1 MTGPVQRERI
11 LPRLIEDEIRESFLD
26 YSMSVIV
33 QRALPDVRDGLKPV
47 HRRILYAMHEL
58 GLVPGRPYKKSATVV
73 GDVLGKY
80 HPHGDVA
87 LYDSLVRMVQEFS
100 LRYPLVDGQGNFGSV
115 DGDPAAAYRYTE
127 ARLTRVAMTMLE
139 DIDKETV
146 DYVPNFDDR
155 LREPTVLPG
164 RLPNLIVNG
173 AAGIAVG
180 MTTNIPPHNLVE
192 TVGAVVHLVDNPDA
206 SVKDLRKF
214 IKGPD
219 FPTGGIIYGRD
230 GIKECYEKGR
240 GRIVIRARAL
250 VEEKESTGKQQIVV
264 TEFPYQVSPERV
276 HEQIRDLTLAK
287 KLEGISDVR
296 NESDKEGVRLVIE
309 LKRDAVP
316 LVVLNQLYRHTQ
328 MQVTFGAIMLALVD
342 GGPKE
347 MDLKELLRHFIEHRH
362 TVITRRTQFELK
374 RAEEREHILEGLKI
388 AVDHIDEVIRIIKR
402 SKDTP
407 SADAALRK
415 RFKLSERQSTEILN
429 MRLARLTALE
439 ITKLDEEMKDVRK
452 FIKECKEVL
461 ASKPRRMKILKEELA
476 ELSHGFGDE
485 RRTEIV
491 ADQGEFSIEDLIAEE
506 DMVITVSHSG
516 YIKRLPITAYR
527 RQRRGGRGVTAAGT
541 REDDWLEHL
550 FIASTHDYMMFFTES
565 GQCYWLKVHEIPQ
578 AARAARG
585 KPMVNCIAI
594 KPNERIAALVPV
606 REFSEDKS
614 VFFATRAGV
623 VKKTQ
628 LSEFGNPRSVGIRA
642 INIEKGDEL
651 IDVQVTD
658 GSNDIVLATRHGM
671 SIRFHEKDV
680 REMGRTATGVKGI
693 ELDKKDQVIDLVV
706 VRRKSTLLALT
717 EKGMGKRSELDEYRV
732 QHRGGRGIITL
743 KRADKTGDVVA
754 LKEVLPDDELM
765 MITKKG
771 IMIRVPVEG
780 IRVSGRNTQGVKIM
794 NLTPGDLVV
803 DVARVVKE
811 DEGDDEDA
819 GDGEEPR
826 GRRAA
831 KAAPAKRT
839 PKAARPK
846 KAKKK

>member
-1 MTGPVQRERI
+1 MTAPNARERI
-11 LPRLIEDEIRESFLD
+11 LPRLIEDELKESFLD

-115 DGDPAAAYRYTE
+115 DGDSAAAYRYTE
-127 ARLTRVAMTMLE
+127 ARLTRVAMAMLE
-139 DIDKETV
+139 DIDKSTV
-146 DYVPNFDDR
+146 DFVPNFDDR
-155 LREPTVLPG
+155 LQEPTVLPS

-180 MTTNIPPHNLVE
+180 MATNIPPHNLGE
-192 TVGAVVHLVDNPDA
+192 TVEAVKHLVDHPDA
-206 SVKDLRKF
+206 PLKELRRF

-219 FPTGGIIYGRD
+219 FPTGGIIYGRE

-240 GRIVIRARAL
+240 GRIVLRARAI

-276 HEQIRDLTLAK
+276 HEQIRDQSLAK

-296 NESDKEGVRLVIE
+296 NESDKEGIRFVIE
-309 LKRDAVP
+309 LKRDVVP
-316 LVVLNQLYRHTQ
+316 LVVLNQLYQHTQ
-328 MQVTFGAIMLALVD
+328 MQVTFGAIMLALED

-347 MDLKELLRHFIEHRH
+347 MNLKELLQHFIEHRH
-362 TVITRRTQFELK
+362 SVITRRTQFELQ
-374 RAEEREHILEGLKI
+374 RAQDREHILEGLKI
-388 AVDHIDEVIRIIKR
+388 AVDHIDEVIRIIKK

-407 SADAALRK
+407 AADAALRK
-415 RFKLSERQSTEILN
+415 RFKLSEKQSAEILN

-439 ITKLDEEMKDVRK
+439 ITKLEEELRDVRK
-452 FIKECKEVL
+452 FIKECKEIL
-461 ASKPRRMKILKEELA
+461 ASKPRRMKILKEELS

-506 DMVITVSHSG
+506 DMVITVSHAG
-516 YIKRLPITAYR
+516 YIKRLPVSAYR
-527 RQRRGGRGVTAAGT
+527 RQRRGGKGVISAMA
-541 REDDWLEHL
+541 REDDWVEHL
-550 FIASTHDYMMFFTES
+550 FIASTHDYVMFFTQQ

-585 KPMVNCIAI
+585 KPMVSCIAI
-594 KPNERIAALVPV
+594 KPDERIAALVPV
-606 REFSEDKS
+606 REFSDDQYLL
-614 VFFATRAGV
+614 FATKNGV
-623 VKKTQ
+623 VKKTV

-658 GSNDIVLATRHGM
+658 GKNDIVLATRHGM

-680 REMGRTATGVKGI
+680 RDMGRTTTGVKGI
-693 ELDKKDQVIDLVV
+693 ELEKRDRVIDMVV
-706 VRRKSTLLALT
+706 VRRKSTLLTVT

-743 KRADKTGDVVA
+743 KRAEKTGDVVA

-780 IRVSGRNTQGVKIM
+780 IRISGRNTQGVKVM
-794 NLTPGDLVV
+794 NLVAGDLVV

-811 DEGDDEDA
+811 EE
-819 GDGEEPR
+819 GEEAEEDEEED
-826 GRRAA
+826 G
-831 KAAPAKRT
+831 KAAPRT
-839 PKAARPK
+839 GA
-846 KAKKK
+846 KAKPARKPKPALKKK